1 MSIVIV
7 LCSFRGL
14 HIWSSLMVKVKLRN
28 IYFLFLFCFP
38 LIIYAQLKSGA
49 GTIHLNDEGYYEAP
63 GINFM
68 MFDDFYP
75 EGHQGGFTI
84 IQCGTRIA
92 ANGDIRLEPSP
103 GQWAP
108 VPKMGGKQVDK
119 DEGIISVDLWF
130 PDPDKNQ
137 KGFNPIQYPDLKLK
151 YTIRTESMGK
161 SIKLIVDL
169 EKPLP
174 KNLENKIGFNLEF
187 FPGYC
192 FGEHYL
198 MDANSGFFPRQSNG
212 PTKRDEDGNLQSTP
226 LAAGHQLIVAPGHL
240 EKELK
245 IVSRVNELQLIDQRG
260 LHNNGW
266 FVVRSVISGGI
277 SKNAIEWIIMP
288 RINPY
293 WKYRPVIQ
301 ISQVGYHPN
310 QKKFAVIE
318 LDKSVES
325 CEPIK
330 LLKINDYST
339 SIVTMDNTPKL
350 WGRFLRYQYAR
361 FDFSDVT
368 DEGLYKIQC
377 GDVESNEFEIKRD
390 IFTRHVWQPTLEYF
404 LPVQMCHM
412 TIKDRYKTWH
422 GLCHMDDAVMAPIN
436 RNHFDGYYQ
445 DKSTY
450 TEFNSGDHVPGLNIG
465 GWHDAGDYDL
475 RVESQAG
482 TIYKLALA
490 YECFASSYD
499 ETSIDQKARIVR
511 IHKPDGIPDI
521 LQQIEHG
528 VLSIVS
534 AYESMGRLYRGIQDV
549 SLEQYVHLGDAST
562 TTDNLIFG
570 ENKKDPI
577 LGRSL
582 SNDDRLVFTEINP
595 QRELYVAQVF
605 AAASR
610 TLKTYRPGLSDKCL
624 NIAEKLYKNNSSIK
638 TISWISAASE
648 LYLTTSK
655 DEYKKVLENNIDSL
669 CLNIEYVA
677 ESIGKAAEKIRNPN
691 FTQRIESAVKKS
703 FKAIMEQQRLNPY
716 GVPYR
721 PYIWGAGW
729 TIQSTAVKQLF
740 LHLNFPK
747 ITTTEYIYNAINFI
761 LGCHPGENTASFVS
775 GVGVNS
781 LIVAY
786 GVNRDE
792 WSYIP
797 GGVASGTALIRPD
810 LPELKV
816 WPYFWQQTEY
826 VMGGGALD
834 FMLLTMAADQLLN
847 DYFR

>member
-1 MSIVIV
+1 
-7 LCSFRGL
+7 
-14 HIWSSLMVKVKLRN
+14 MVKVKMYN

-38 LIIYAQLKSGA
+38 SVIYAQLQSGA
-49 GTIHLNDEGYYEAP
+49 GTIHINDEGYYEAP

-75 EGHQGGFTI
+75 EGHQGGLTI

-119 DEGIISVDLWF
+119 EEGIISVDLWY

-174 KNLENKIGFNLEF
+174 KNLENKIGFNLEL

-198 MDANSGFFPRQSNG
+198 MDANSGFFPRQSNC
-212 PTKRDEDGNLQSTP
+212 PTKRDKDGNLQSTP
-226 LAAGHQLIVAPGHL
+226 LAAGHQLIVAPGQL

-245 IVSRVNELQLIDQRG
+245 IISKINELQLIDQRG

-266 FVVRSVISGGI
+266 FVVRSVISGGV

-288 RINPY
+288 RIDSN
-293 WKYRPVIQ
+293 WKYKPVIQ

-330 LLKINDYST
+330 LLKINEYST

-350 WGRFLRYQYAR
+350 WGRFLRYQYVR

-368 DEGLYKIQC
+368 DEGLYKIQF
-377 GDVESNEFEIKRD
+377 GNVESNEFEIKRD
-390 IFTRHVWQPTLEYF
+390 IYTRHVWQPTLEYF

-412 TIKDRYKTWH
+412 AIKDRYKTWH

-436 RNHFDGYYQ
+436 RSHFDGYYQ
-445 DKSTY
+445 DESTY

-490 YECFASSYD
+490 YECFANSYD

-511 IHKPDGIPDI
+511 IHQPDGIPDI

-562 TTDNLIFG
+562 ATDNLIFS

-577 LGRSL
+577 LGKSL
-582 SNDDRLVFTEINP
+582 PDDDRLVFTEKNP

-624 NIAEKLYKNNSSIK
+624 NISEKLYRNNSSIK
-638 TISWISAASE
+638 SISCISAASE

-703 FKAIMEQQRLNPY
+703 FKAIVEQQKLNPY

-729 TIQSTAVKQLF
+729 TIQSSAVKQLF
-740 LHLNFPK
+740 LNLNFPK
-747 ITTTEYIYNAINFI
+747 ITTTEYIFNAINFI

-781 LIVAY
+781 LTVAY

-810 LPELKV
+810 LPELKI